1 MRMRLFKM
9 FQRPRFAS
17 LVLCVVLAAPAFTV
31 EPKPGRRAA
40 AQPATAA
47 QRQTAPVEPL
57 VAAKVGD
64 EAVYVAEVDDI
75 LAGAKK
81 TTPDDKSD
89 ALRELALQQAINRR
103 LAAQRLATEGYAV
116 DEQETKTLL
125 DELKRKLEAQ
135 KLTFEEFLQRHGF
148 NELIVRRRLQWDVM
162 WAQFLN
168 NSATD
173 EALEKF
179 FDAHR
184 RQFDGTEL
192 RVSHILW
199 PVKAA
204 DAAGLALAVK
214 QAEKV
219 RASLMD
225 GKLTFADAAGRFSA
239 GPSRRH
245 GGDLGFI
252 PAHDLM
258 SEPFSRAA
266 FQLQPGEVSEPVADQ
281 FGVHLITR
289 TGEKPGTGAWRDA
302 RRELVAAF
310 GREKFLELAD
320 AQRKRVEVTV
330 VKR

>member
-1 MRMRLFKM
+1 MRIQLFKM
-9 FQRPRFAS
+9 CHRPRFAS
-17 LVLCVVLAAPAFTV
+17 LALCVALAGPVFTA
-31 EPKPGRRAA
+31 EPKPGRVAA
-40 AQPATAA
+40 A
-47 QRQTAPVEPL
+47 PL
-57 VAAKVGD
+57 DLPVAAKVGD

-75 LAGAKK
+75 LAEARKI
-81 TTPDDKSD
+81 TPDDKSD

-103 LAAQRLATEGYAV
+103 LAAQRLAADGYAV
-116 DEQETKTLL
+116 DEHEAKALL

-135 KLTFEEFLQRHGF
+135 KLTFDEFLQRHGF

-184 RQFDGTEL
+184 REFDGTEL

-204 DAAGLALAVK
+204 DAAGLAMAVK

-219 RASLMD
+219 RASLRD
-225 GKLTFADAAGRFSA
+225 GKLTFADAARRFSA

-258 SEPFSRAA
+258 SEAFSRAA
-266 FQLQPGEVSEPVADQ
+266 FQLKTGEVSEPVVDS
-281 FGVHLITR
+281 FGVHLITC
-289 TGEKPGTGAWRDA
+289 TAEKPGPRTWQDC

-310 GREKFLELAD
+310 AREKFLELAD
-320 AQRKRVEVTV
+320 GQRKRVEV
-330 VKR
+330 KIPAE

>member
-1 MRMRLFKM
+1 MRIQLFKM
-9 FQRPRFAS
+9 CHRPRFAS
-17 LVLCVVLAAPAFTV
+17 LALCVALAGPVFTA
-31 EPKPGRRAA
+31 EPKPGRVAA
-40 AQPATAA
+40 A
-47 QRQTAPVEPL
+47 PL
-57 VAAKVGD
+57 DLPVAAKVGD

-75 LAGAKK
+75 LAEARKI
-81 TTPDDKSD
+81 TPDDKSD

-103 LAAQRLATEGYAV
+103 LAAQRLAADGYAV
-116 DEQETKTLL
+116 DEHEAKALL

-135 KLTFEEFLQRHGF
+135 KLTFDEFLQRHGF

-184 RQFDGTEL
+184 REFDGTEL

-204 DAAGLALAVK
+204 DAAGLAMAVK

-219 RASLMD
+219 RASLRD
-225 GKLTFADAAGRFSA
+225 GKLTFADAARRFSA

-258 SEPFSRAA
+258 SEAFSRAA
-266 FQLQPGEVSEPVADQ
+266 FQLKTGEVSEPVVDS
-281 FGVHLITR
+281 FGVHLITC
-289 TGEKPGTGAWRDA
+289 TAEKPGPRTWQDC

-310 GREKFLELAD
+310 AREKFLELAD
-320 AQRKRVEVTV
+320 GQRKRVEVKV
-330 VKR
+330 PAE